1 MLDDYKTILAIC
13 MRLKD
18 TVAENVSLLMS
29 NTYLW
34 YQSMQP
40 LVSHTFKPLL
50 REVDNLSKVLP
61 IEFEAQKQ
69 FLMADSKRCLAES
82 NVDWLLGFGSL
93 VRDLDNLRAIVNS
106 RDSAAKNRVADN
118 KGTCKKIFISHSS
131 KDKEIVDSFVTLL
144 TRGGGI
150 AQDDIFCTSIDGM
163 KITNGEDIRKHIQ
176 ENVNYTDFAILLL
189 SKNYKGSEICLNE
202 MGAVWAIDKR
212 VKAYVFP
219 DLQEESVG
227 WLINN
232 NAAEKL
238 NDPTALASLY
248 EELQQFYK
256 LPLSLKGWTAQ
267 AKAFC
272 GNFK

>member
-1 MLDDYKTILAIC
+1 MLDDYKTILATC

-18 TVAENVSLLMS
+18 TVAENVSLLTS
-29 NTYLW
+29 NTFLL

-50 REVDNLSKVLP
+50 REVDNLANALP
-61 IEFEAQKQ
+61 IEFDTQKQ
-69 FLMADSKRCLAES
+69 FLIADRKRCLAES
-82 NVDWLLGFGSL
+82 NADWLFGFGLL
-93 VRDLDNLRAIVNS
+93 VRDLDNLCAIVNS
-106 RDSAAKNRVADN
+106 RDQAVKNRVVDN

-131 KDKEIVDSFVTLL
+131 KDKDVVDSFVTLL

-176 ENVNYTDFAILLL
+176 ENVNYADFSILLV

-227 WLINN
+227 WLINT

-248 EELQQFYK
+248 AELQQFYS
-256 LPLSLKGWTAQ
+256 LPLSIPGWTAQ

-272 GNFK
+272 DNFK

>member
-1 MLDDYKTILAIC
+1 

-18 TVAENVSLLMS
+18 TVVVENVSLLMS
-29 NTYLW
+29 NTYLL

-40 LVSHTFKPLL
+40 LVSQTLKPLL
-50 REVDNLSKVLP
+50 REVDNLASALP

-69 FLMADSKRCLAES
+69 FLVTDNKKCIAES
-82 NVDWLLGFGSL
+82 NVDWLFGLGAL
-93 VRDLDNLRAIVNS
+93 VRDLDNLYAIVNS
-106 RDSAAKNRVADN
+106 QDHVIKNKEADI

-150 AQDDIFCTSIDGM
+150 AQDDIFCTSIDGI
-163 KITNGEDIRKHIQ
+163 KIANGEDIRKHIQ
-176 ENVNYTDFAILLL
+176 ENVNYADFAILLV
-189 SKNYKGSEICLNE
+189 SKNYKESEICLNE

-219 DLQEESVG
+219 DLKEESVG

-238 NDPTALASLY
+238 NNPTALASLY

-256 LPLSLKGWTAQ
+256 LPLSITGWTAQ

-272 GNFK
+272 DKFALHYVTV

>member
-1 MLDDYKTILAIC
+1 MLDDYKTILATC

-18 TVAENVSLLMS
+18 TVAENVSLLTS
-29 NTYLW
+29 NTFLL

-40 LVSHTFKPLL
+40 FVSPTFKPLL
-50 REVDNLSKVLP
+50 REVDNLANALP
-61 IEFEAQKQ
+61 IEFDTQKQ
-69 FLMADSKRCLAES
+69 FLIADRKRCLAES
-82 NVDWLLGFGSL
+82 NADWLLGFGSL
-93 VRDLDNLRAIVNS
+93 VRDLDNLCAIVNS
-106 RDSAAKNRVADN
+106 RDQVVKNRVVDN

-131 KDKEIVDSFVTLL
+131 KDKDVVDSFVTLL

-163 KITNGEDIRKHIQ
+163 KIRNGEDIRKHIQ
-176 ENVNYTDFAILLL
+176 EKVNYADFAILLV

-227 WLINN
+227 WLINT

-248 EELQQFYK
+248 AELQQFYS
-256 LPLSLKGWTAQ
+256 LPLSIPGWTAQ

-272 GNFK
+272 DNFK

>member
-1 MLDDYKTILAIC
+1 MLDDYKTTLATC
-13 MRLKD
+13 VRLKD
-18 TVAENVSLLMS
+18 IVAENVSLLMS
-29 NTYLW
+29 NTYLL

-61 IEFEAQKQ
+61 IEFETQKQ
-69 FLMADSKRCLAES
+69 FLIADSKRCLAES

-93 VRDLDNLRAIVNS
+93 VRDLDNLNTIVNV
-106 RDSAAKNRVADN
+106 RDQATKNKEEKN

-150 AQDDIFCTSIDGM
+150 AQDDIFCSSIDGM
-163 KITNGEDIRKHIQ
+163 KITNGDDIRKHIQ
-176 ENVNYTDFAILLL
+176 ENVNYADFAILLV
-189 SKNYKGSEICLNE
+189 SKNYKESEICLNE

-212 VKAYVFP
+212 VKAYVFS

-238 NDPTALASLY
+238 NNPTALASLY

-256 LPLSLKGWTAQ
+256 LPLSISGWTAQ
-267 AKAFC
+267 AKVFC
-272 GNFK
+272 DNFK